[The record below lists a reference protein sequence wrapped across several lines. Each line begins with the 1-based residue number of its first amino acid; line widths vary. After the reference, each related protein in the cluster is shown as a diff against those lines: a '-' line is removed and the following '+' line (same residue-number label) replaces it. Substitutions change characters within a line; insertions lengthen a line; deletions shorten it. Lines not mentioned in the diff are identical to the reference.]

1 MKKRG
6 IISALVLTLAIGMGT
21 TAFAATTENANLE
34 TVTQRLGLGRI
45 TSMRGFDYITNIL
58 KDKLGMSEREITN
71 GLNSGK
77 TGYDLVVEKG
87 MSEEEFKASL
97 TEEKT
102 KAIDAAVAEGT
113 ITKEEGENIKANLK
127 TNMENCT
134 GNYGEN
140 KRQGNGEGKRQGGG
154 MRGKGQQKGCL
165 APAAN

>member
-1 MKKRG
+1 MKKRS
-6 IISALVLTLAIGMGT
+6 IISALVLTLTIGMGT
-21 TAFAATTENANLE
+21 TAFATTTENANLE

-58 KDKLGMSEREITN
+58 KDKLGMSETDITN
-71 GLNSGK
+71 GITSGK
-77 TGYDLVVEKG
+77 TGFDLASEKG
-87 MSEEEFKASL
+87 MSEEDFKASL

-102 KAIDAAVAEGT
+102 KAIDTAVTEGA

-140 KRQGNGEGKRQGGG
+140 KRQGNSEGKRQGGG
-154 MRGKGQQKGCL
+154 MRGNGQQKGCL
-165 APAAN
+165 TPATN

>member
-58 KDKLGMSEREITN
+58 KDKLGMSETEITN

-154 MRGKGQQKGCL
+154 MRGNGQQKGCL

>member
-1 MKKRG
+1 MKKRS
-6 IISALVLTLAIGMGT
+6 IVSALVLTIAIGMGT

-58 KDKLGMSEREITN
+58 KDKLGMSEAEITD
-71 GLNSGK
+71 GMNSGK

-102 KAIDAAVAEGT
+102 KAIDGAVAEGT

-134 GNYGEN
+134 ESYGEN
-140 KRQGNGEGKRQGGG
+140 KRQGNSEGKRQGGG
-154 MRGKGQQKGCL
+154 MRGNVQQKGCL
-165 APAAN
+165 APATN